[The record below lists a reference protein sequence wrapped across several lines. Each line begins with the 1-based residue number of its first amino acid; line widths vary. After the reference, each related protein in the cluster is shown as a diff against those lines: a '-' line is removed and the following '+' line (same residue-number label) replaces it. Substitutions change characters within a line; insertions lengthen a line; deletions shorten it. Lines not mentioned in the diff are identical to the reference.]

1 VLKPEARGLGI
12 QEMFKK
18 QHENQWLP
26 GFVMVWSNHHP
37 GTSGQRG
44 MKADALK
51 MDMAGLSYTPAW
63 LDQVVRPQQT
73 MKICHFGMV
82 GPVLRGDFRI

>member
-37 GTSGQRG
+37 GAPGTT
-44 MKADALK
+44 KE
-51 MDMAGLSYTPAW
+51 
-63 LDQVVRPQQT
+63 
-73 MKICHFGMV
+73 
-82 GPVLRGDFRI
+82 